1 VRTHKKSAVSEVN
14 QRAAGRRSVL
24 RVSSVRGPCAVPA
37 GARARA
43 RGSSRRRNAGSRAS
57 SARRRA
63 ARASCPVFAPSS
75 FFVRKL
81 RYTGRAAHA
90 TPRRRQAQPRLQ
102 PPRTSA
108 APGRPATAATPARP
122 RAPHLQRPWCVDAVH
137 SHITTASKD
146 VPAYSRRKQR
156 AALRDYCEPGGL
168 EKGVLSAQVRSRRCR
183 VWPAGQCQAA
193 KTLCDRSYLAH
204 PHR

>member
-1 VRTHKKSAVSEVN
+1 MRAPPSPVR
-14 QRAAGRRSVL
+14 RA
-24 RVSSVRGPCAVPA
+24 SS
-37 GARARA
+37 GARAARA
-43 RGSSRRRNAGSRAS
+43 AGSRAA

-63 ARASCPVFAPSS
+63 ASCPVFAPSS
-75 FFVRKL
+75 LKILCARQEL
-81 RYTGRAAHA
+81 HRDAAAPAAAPETRPGPRTHPRVARRRPPTERPPA
-90 TPRRRQAQPRLQ
+90 TP
-102 PPRTSA
+102 
-108 APGRPATAATPARP
+108 P

-156 AALRDYCEPGGL
+156 AALRDYCESGGL
-168 EKGVLSAQVRSRRCR
+168 EKGVLSAQGRSRRCR

>member
-1 VRTHKKSAVSEVN
+1 MRTHKKSAVSEVN

-37 GARARA
+37 GARAARAAGVTPA
-43 RGSSRRRNAGSRAS
+43 RGRRRPAAARRAHRVRFSRRLVSLCAS
-57 SARRRA
+57 YVTPA
-63 ARASCPVFAPSS
+63 ART
-75 FFVRKL
+75 R
-81 RYTGRAAHA
+81 RA
-90 TPRRRQAQPRLQ
+90 TPRRAQAQPRLQ

-122 RAPHLQRPWCVDAVH
+122 RPPHLQRPWCVDAVH